1 MKNKLYLQEFAIY
14 DGESWI
20 TFNIVDINEMKKEI
34 SVAVTN
40 RGRISV
46 VTYDLYKDENGYYFE
61 YGCEYTKININD
73 FKEIKEWQNLSLI

>member
-73 FKEIKEWQNLSLI
+73 FKEIKEWQSPSLT